1 MIIYNAGHFL
11 TKAPDSQTPYRTLL
25 AIESVR
31 LEKSARASFYY
42 YSEPRNAE
50 MLACPALAPRFP
62 AEGSAGD
69 TAVIA
74 SWLEPELEP
83 APALVLVL
91 EPVLGLELGLEWSV
105 EGVAVAECADA
116 FAAAAAAADGSAP
129 PLADDAA
136 V

>member
-1 MIIYNAGHFL
+1 MIVYNAGHFL
-11 TKAPDSQTPYRTLL
+11 TKAPDSQTPYRTL
-25 AIESVR
+25 AIEFAVR
-31 LEKSARASFYY
+31 LEKCARRASSC

-50 MLACPALAPRFP
+50 IAACPTLAPPFP

-74 SWLEPELEP
+74 SWLGPEP
-83 APALVLVL
+83 APAPALVL
-91 EPVLGLELGLEWSV
+91 EPVLGLVLGLGWFV

-116 FAAAAAAADGSAP
+116 FAAAAAVVAADGSAP
-129 PLADDAA
+129 PLADDA